1 MGVAGT
7 CLSFDFL
14 LLEVLLQLLQSGAV
28 FFYLFLSLEQPVERD
43 SSLEHSGIPK
53 FLLANQGQVE
63 KRWPELF
70 I

>member
-14 LLEVLLQLLQSGAV
+14 LLEVLLQSGAV